1 MLELSKQQVE
11 TLKSEVKV
19 KMQEQRKECFN
30 LFRTIGITEQ
40 DVDVE
45 GVVGKSETYFHK
57 QTGDFLFTLW
67 WVVEENA
74 FGDVVINVKSK
85 YDQGLFEE

>member
-11 TLKSEVKV
+11 ALKHEVRV
-19 KMQEQRKECFN
+19 KMQEQRKECFDM
-30 LFRTIGITEQ
+30 FRTIGITEQ

-67 WVVEENA
+67 WVVELNA
-74 FGDVVINVKSK
+74 FGDVVINIKSK
-85 YDQGLFEE
+85 YDQSLFEE